1 MSVKRDLRRMAIEDV
16 LVLGDADGGV
26 AQESTAE
33 DALAALSPAERERVL
48 TIAARRLAFQVLFEL
63 DSRRAADA
71 AEASAILARARGIT
85 PEQVQPLMVLVAGA
99 YDARKNAD
107 AAFQAI
113 APEWP
118 SHRLA
123 PVDRAILR
131 LAHFE
136 MTGTD
141 THPKIV
147 INEAVELAKSFS
159 SEKSPAFVNG
169 LLDRLMKGLGLGDV
183 KKPGGPHSR
192 ADTGADSES

>member
-1 MSVKRDLRRMAIEDV
+1 MSVKRDLRRMAMEDV
-16 LVLGDADGGV
+16 LVLGDAEGV
-26 AQESTAE
+26 IAQESTSE

-63 DSRRAADA
+63 DSRRAEDA
-71 AEASAILARARGIT
+71 TEASAILARTRGIT
-85 PEQVQPLMVLVAGA
+85 PEQAEPLVVLVSGA
-99 YDARKNAD
+99 YAGRKDAD
-107 AAFQAI
+107 EAFGKI

-118 SHRLA
+118 SHRMA

-136 MTGTD
+136 MSGTD

-159 SEKSPAFVNG
+159 SEKSPAFING
-169 LLDRLMKGLGLGDV
+169 LLDRLMKGLGLGDST
-183 KKPGGPHSR
+183 KE
-192 ADTGADSES
+192 TGADAQP